1 MCFQYVVDVFW
12 TFFESVFNVFGGAQN
27 WIAHF
32 FAEKIVS
39 EKGELIGNPVFVC
52 CFSRKQMQEG
62 NWAKKNISKSD
73 KHIEH
78 IPCNEA
84 AEKLKARQRIRNSA
98 STKSNPTVIF
108 VDV

>member
-1 MCFQYVVDVFW
+1 ML
-12 TFFESVFNVFGGAQN
+12 
-27 WIAHF
+27 
-32 FAEKIVS
+32 S
-39 EKGELIGNPVFVC
+39 EKEELTGSPVFCVVFHLNKC
-52 CFSRKQMQEG
+52 RKVIER
-62 NWAKKNISKSD
+62 KKTSFSKSD